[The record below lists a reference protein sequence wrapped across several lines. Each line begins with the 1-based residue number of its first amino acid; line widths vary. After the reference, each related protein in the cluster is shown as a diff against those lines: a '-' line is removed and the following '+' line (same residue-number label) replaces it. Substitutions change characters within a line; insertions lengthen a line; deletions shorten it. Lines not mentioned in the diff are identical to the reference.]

1 MSITGTCGTCPS
13 FRSSAREAHPDA
25 HDAKFRQRT
34 IRVRVGPTP
43 LVIRTDEDVRS
54 EQIGVV
60 KPGQMMVRSTLHAR
74 THACI
79 GVVKPGQMMVRMI
92 DMQVCNRHVYY
103 GQMMERVMVRSTLHG
118 EMHACM
124 RTCMRTCMDAYV
136 HAYVYKC
143 AHVRTCT
150 CAHAHVYIHL
160 RGCADGAGGEG
171 G

>member
-54 EQIGVV
+54 EQ
-60 KPGQMMVRSTLHAR
+60 
-74 THACI
+74 I